1 MESKKSV
8 LLKDTTHLSVVS
20 KLIVVVSSKVL
31 DVFLR
36 PDMNEKLLIG
46 TLSHSTITTR
56 GGDKFHTPTLPS
68 RVRLSTTQP
77 LTPK

>member
-1 MESKKSV
+1 MSYSI
-8 LLKDTTHLSVVS
+8 KDTTQLSVVS

-36 PDMNEKLLIG
+36 TDMNEKLLTG

-56 GGDKFHTPTLPS
+56 GGDKFHTPTFPS
-68 RVRLSTTQP
+68 RVRLSTTEP